1 MFQTWINKK
10 FLFTWLNSQAGKMKR
25 IIMHSDWPP
34 ERARWGRLARSG
46 FPALVPQAKVLQ
58 FSHIMNHL
66 LTKLVQSS
74 WPNIGLVFFFCY
86 YYYYFAFLF
95 PETKLKKERKKRTWP
110 RLETLP
116 EKPVRGW
123 SAGSFPDQRLV
134 IELNVLSSHLDLTL
148 GL

>member
-25 IIMHSDWPP
+25 IIMHSDWPQ
-34 ERARWGRLARSG
+34 ERARWGHLARSG

-74 WPNIGLVFFFCY
+74 WPNIGLVFFLLLLLLFCV
-86 YYYYFAFLF
+86 FISRD
-95 PETKLKKERKKRTWP
+95 EVKKRTQKKNLAKARDTP
-110 RLETLP
+110 
-116 EKPVRGW
+116 
-123 SAGSFPDQRLV
+123 
-134 IELNVLSSHLDLTL
+134 
-148 GL
+148 

>member
-1 MFQTWINKK
+1 MFQSSINKK

-34 ERARWGRLARSG
+34 ERARWGHLARSG

-95 PETKLKKERKKRTWP
+95 PETKLKKNAKKE
-110 RLETLP
+110 L
-116 EKPVRGW
+116 GQ
-123 SAGSFPDQRLV
+123 GSRHSLRSLFGGGARAHFP
-134 IELNVLSSHLDLTL
+134 IS
-148 GL
+148 G

>member
-1 MFQTWINKK
+1 MFQSSINKK

-34 ERARWGRLARSG
+34 ERARWGHLARSG

-66 LTKLVQSS
+66 LTKLVQSI
-74 WPNIGLVFFFCY
+74 WPNIGLVFILLLLLLFCV
-86 YYYYFAFLF
+86 FISRD
-95 PETKLKKERKKRTWP
+95 EVKKERKKRTWP
-110 RLETLP
+110 RLKTLP
-116 EKPVRGW
+116 EKPVRGR

-134 IELNVLSSHLDLTL
+134 IELNVLSSHLGLTL
-148 GL
+148 GR

>member
-34 ERARWGRLARSG
+34 DRARWGHLARSG

-74 WPNIGLVFFFCY
+74 WPNIGLVFFMLLLLLFCV
-86 YYYYFAFLF
+86 FISRD
-95 PETKLKKERKKRTWP
+95 EVKKRTQKKN
-110 RLETLP
+110 LA
-116 EKPVRGW
+116 EKPVRGC